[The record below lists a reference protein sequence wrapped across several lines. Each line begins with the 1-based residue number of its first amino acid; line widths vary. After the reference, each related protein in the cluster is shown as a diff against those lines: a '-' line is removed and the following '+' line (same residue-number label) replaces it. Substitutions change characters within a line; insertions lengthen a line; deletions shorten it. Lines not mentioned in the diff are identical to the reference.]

1 MFVGLNTEF
10 QVKCEFQ
17 ISNDFFKKFI
27 WLSWVLVAAIR
38 VFSCTC
44 ELLVAVCRI

>member
-17 ISNDFFKKFI
+17 INNDFLKKI
-27 WLSWVLVAAIR
+27 NLAELGLSC
-38 VFSCTC
+38 SN
-44 ELLVAVCRI
+44 